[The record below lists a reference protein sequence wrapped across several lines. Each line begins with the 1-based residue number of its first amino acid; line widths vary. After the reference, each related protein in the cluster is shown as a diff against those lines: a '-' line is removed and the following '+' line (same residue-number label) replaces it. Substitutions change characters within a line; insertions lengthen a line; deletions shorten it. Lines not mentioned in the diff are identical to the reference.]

1 MLSSYD
7 FSNLLLKLAESKY
20 EKQKGLMNIDKLDNI
35 DGMFFLYKEHPINI
49 KFINVHFYFLP
60 ILIIDREII

>member
-7 FSNLLLKLAESKY
+7 FSNLFLKLAESKY

-35 DGMFFLYKEHPINI
+35 DGMFF
-49 KFINVHFYFLP
+49 FIQRTKNY
-60 ILIIDREII
+60 